1 MQAIARALCLL
12 IFPLS
17 VFAAGLDSISNTQAT
32 GGLRQALEQGAKAA
46 VSQLGQDGGFLN
58 NPKVRIPLPG
68 MLEKAKPLM
77 KMLGQGDE
85 IDALETAMNRAAEA
99 AVPEARDLLVAAVK
113 KMSVQDA
120 KDILTGGDNSV
131 TRYFEDN
138 TRAALTT
145 RFLPV
150 VEKQTSRL
158 SLAEQYNALAGKAG
172 GTGLLGDDEKSVES
186 YVTARALDGLYK
198 IIGEQEKAIRSN
210 PMQAAGSLA
219 KKVFGALR

>member
-1 MQAIARALCLL
+1 MQSIVRALCLL
-12 IFPLS
+12 VIPLS
-17 VFAAGLDSISNTQAT
+17 VFAAGLDSITNTQAT

-68 MLEKAKPLM
+68 MLDKAKPVM
-77 KMLGQGDE
+77 KMLGKGDD

-113 KMSVQDA
+113 QMSVQDA
-120 KDILTGGDNSV
+120 KNILTGGDGSV
-131 TRYFEDN
+131 TRYFEEK

-158 SLAEQYNALAGKAG
+158 SLAGQYNSLAGKAG
-172 GTGLLGDDEKSVES
+172 GTGLLKDDEKSVES

-198 IIGEQEKAIRSN
+198 TIAEQESAIRSN

-219 KKVFGALR
+219 KQVFGALR

>member
-1 MQAIARALCLL
+1 MRAIVRALCLL
-12 IFPLS
+12 VIPLS
-17 VFAAGLDSISNTQAT
+17 VFAAGLDSISNSQAT
-32 GGLRQALEQGAKAA
+32 GGLREALEQGAKAA
-46 VSQLGQDGGFLN
+46 VSQLGQNGGFLD

-68 MLEKAKPLM
+68 MLDKAKPLM

-85 IDALETAMNRAAEA
+85 VDALETAMNRAAEA

-120 KDILTGGDNSV
+120 KNILTGGDGSV
-131 TRYFEDN
+131 TRYFEEK

-158 SLAEQYNALAGKAG
+158 SLAGQYNALAGKAG
-172 GTGLLGDDEKSVES
+172 GTGLLKDDEKSVES

-198 IIGEQEKAIRSN
+198 TIAEQESSIRSN